1 MHRTASAFVSASG
14 SVFGCGAGCRY
25 GNCDS
30 IPARSSAFERR
41 LEETGDAMSDG
52 LSKCP
57 RCGGELEYD
66 REAQHPV
73 RECHDVALVRV
84 HADVCSRCGD
94 RLFNPDMT
102 ERLARA
108 RKMLKT
114 GGGHKAVGHVHD
126 LNDELAA

>member
-1 MHRTASAFVSASG
+1 
-14 SVFGCGAGCRY
+14 
-25 GNCDS
+25 
-30 IPARSSAFERR
+30 
-41 LEETGDAMSDG
+41 MSEG

-66 REAQHPV
+66 REVQHPV
-73 RECHDVALVRV
+73 REGNDVALVRV
-84 HADVCSRCGD
+84 HADVCTRCGE

-108 RKMLKT
+108 RQMLKT
-114 GGGHKAVGHVHD
+114 GGVHKTVGRVYD